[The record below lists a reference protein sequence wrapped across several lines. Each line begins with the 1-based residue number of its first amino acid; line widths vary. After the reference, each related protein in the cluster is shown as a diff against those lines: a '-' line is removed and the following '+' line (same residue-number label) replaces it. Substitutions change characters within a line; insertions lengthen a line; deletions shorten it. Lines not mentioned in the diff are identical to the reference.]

1 MAYVALQDFL
11 DTPHGAEMLAE
22 LAPNGSGSYESAKV
36 TEAIEKADGIIN
48 DYLSG
53 RYTVPVTTTA
63 GIRVRALAI
72 AWYLLFPQ
80 GRPDHVRE
88 DYLDAIKYFEM
99 VAKGLINLAVDGGG
113 TVTVTGGVLVSSD
126 ARQFTNSDLALL

>member
-1 MAYVALQDFL
+1 MAYTVLQDYL
-11 DTPHGAEMLAE
+11 DTPHGAEMLTE
-22 LAPNGSGSYESAKV
+22 LAPNGLGSYDGTKV

-53 RYTVPVTTTA
+53 RYTVPVTATA

-72 AWYLLFPQ
+72 GWYLLFPQ
-80 GRPDHVRE
+80 GRPDHIRE

-99 VAKGLINLAVDGGG
+99 VGKGLISLAADAGG

-126 ARQFTNSDLALL
+126 ARQLTNSDLALL